1 MAEDPS
7 NTVAA
12 AEEATGA
19 VRERWVWELAQVEEP
34 FMPDVLNGMDVDL
47 YDAFAGGVVVP
58 AVRVLS

>member
-7 NTVAA
+7 NAVAA

-34 FMPDVLNGMDVDL
+34 FMPNAFNGMDVDL
-47 YDAFAGGVVVP
+47 V
-58 AVRVLS
+58 